1 VAWLIVESSMAVIAA
16 GLVTGLVASLWAA
29 ELIDGLVFGVTTT
42 EPWVYAMSVAFLLVV
57 GVVAIIPPVLRGLR
71 VQPSAALRCE

>member
-1 VAWLIVESSMAVIAA
+1 
-16 GLVTGLVASLWAA
+16 
-29 ELIDGLVFGVTTT
+29 
-42 EPWVYAMSVAFLLVV
+42 VV